1 MDSTLF
7 FLGKGE
13 SGGFTCAYKTLTPI
27 SIKKQRR
34 NSNSSGNATFPFDYK
49 HGAPIHAPCSLAQKR
64 KSSPYTTETH
74 SISDQLSF
82 TPVKQVLRIE
92 PRDFSPRKIKLSQ
105 NIRLVMTAL

>member
-34 NSNSSGNATFPFDYK
+34 NSNSSGNATFPFDY
-49 HGAPIHAPCSLAQKR
+49 APCSLAQKR
-64 KSSPYTTETH
+64 KSSPYTIETH
-74 SISDQLSF
+74 
-82 TPVKQVLRIE
+82 
-92 PRDFSPRKIKLSQ
+92 
-105 NIRLVMTAL
+105 